1 MPGFKS
7 TYLANQIN
15 DAVHGAVAYSPPAT
29 LYFAL
34 FTTAPT
40 ASGGGVEVSGGSYAR
55 PSLTNNL
62 TNFPSASGGSKKNGA
77 VVTFA
82 APTADWGVCV
92 ALAEFDAAS
101 GGNMITVEIFATPV
115 TVLNGS
121 PALTLPV
128 NSITYTEA

>member
-7 TYLANQIN
+7 NYLANQIN
-15 DAVHGAVAYSPPAT
+15 DAVHGAVAYTAPAT

-34 FTTAPT
+34 FTVTPT
-40 ASGGGVEVSGGSYAR
+40 ATGGGTEVTGGSYAR
-55 PSLTNNL
+55 VAVTNNL
-62 TNFPSASGGSKKNGA
+62 TNFPSSSGGVKKNGA
-77 VVTFA
+77 SVTFA
-82 APTADWGVCV
+82 APTADWGVCT
-92 ALAEFDAAS
+92 ALVEFDASS

-121 PALTLPV
+121 PALVLPI